1 MYIPHFIHSPFYVY
15 AYAFGDCLVNSLYA
29 VYENAQDGFAE
40 RYLAMLA
47 AGGTKHYSELLKPFG
62 LDAKD
67 PKFWDGGLSVIVGHD
82 RRAGGDGVGINCVQQ
97 VLNDAEG
104 HVIHLYNM
112 PFGIARLRQPADRGQ
127 TGTMKIEIKKIGNS
141 DGLLLPRELMQRL
154 DLKRGQ
160 ELHITELAGGGFQA
174 MPYDPDFEKTME
186 IADQIMDKYRDTLAA
201 LAK

>member
-1 MYIPHFIHSPFYVY
+1 MPMM
-15 AYAFGDCLVNSLYA
+15 
-29 VYENAQDGFAE
+29 
-40 RYLAMLA
+40 R
-47 AGGTKHYSELLKPFG
+47 
-62 LDAKD
+62 LD
-67 PKFWDGGLSVIVGHD
+67 L
-82 RRAGGDGVGINCVQQ
+82 
-97 VLNDAEG
+97 LNDLG
-104 HVIHLYNM
+104 GNCSKLR
-112 PFGIARLRQPADRGQ
+112 GRLP
-127 TGTMKIEIKKIGNS
+127 MKIEIKKIGNS